1 MKMCNN
7 ENAHNMCTEKAYLV
21 TDGMSGIGA
30 ALAAGITVFASNTE
44 EARLVNTL
52 RRSKLFLEEEC
63 NCVVVD
69 ADFGVIGEI
78 VENDETVMMPS
89 IEEVVTANV
98 SSERSFMMDGW
109 MDRWM
114 DGEVVIT
121 SYSLPTYCMPIRP
134 CFCHRRDR

>member
-89 IEEVVTANV
+89 IEEVVTAIV

-109 MDRWM
+109 L
-114 DGEVVIT
+114 DG
-121 SYSLPTYCMPIRP
+121 
-134 CFCHRRDR
+134 